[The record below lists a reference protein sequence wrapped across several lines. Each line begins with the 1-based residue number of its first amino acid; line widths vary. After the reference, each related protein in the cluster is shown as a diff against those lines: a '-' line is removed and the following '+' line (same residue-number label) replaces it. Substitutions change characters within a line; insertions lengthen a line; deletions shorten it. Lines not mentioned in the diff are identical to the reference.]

1 MQITYMQVLQVIFV
15 YFVLNSPRAVE
26 EEQSKSLLF
35 NQLFRQQPMED
46 LQEP

>member
-1 MQITYMQVLQVIFV
+1 MQVLYIIFV
-15 YFVLNSPRAVE
+15 YFVLNSPRAAE
-26 EEQSKSLLF
+26 EEQSKSRLF